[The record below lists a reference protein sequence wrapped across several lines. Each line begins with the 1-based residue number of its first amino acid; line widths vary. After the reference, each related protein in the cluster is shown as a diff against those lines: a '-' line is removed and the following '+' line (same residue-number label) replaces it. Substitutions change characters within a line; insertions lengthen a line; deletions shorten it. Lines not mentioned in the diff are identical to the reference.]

1 LLELI
6 GQLLRRGDDLES
18 AWRLVDDARK
28 CVSPH
33 VWASAAEQ
41 LADVLRSDPSAAWR
55 ECAGEMYVELARVYR
70 VELNDLDVAA
80 DFLASAGQLAGGNTI
95 LDQAVQAEVKAW
107 EESIE
112 LLEGVRK
119 WRDGMLEVRRKELRK
134 HLQGKRAIFVGGLE
148 RGFDVEHIRTQL
160 ALERADFVPHF
171 HTERG
176 KLDTIPPR
184 IRQGQVDYVIDFI
197 AFGAHRNLEDDC
209 KEHDVKYVRVPRG
222 RSLDQIVRALADLHG
237 VVL

>member
-1 LLELI
+1 
-6 GQLLRRGDDLES
+6 
-18 AWRLVDDARK
+18 
-28 CVSPH
+28 
-33 VWASAAEQ
+33 
-41 LADVLRSDPSAAWR
+41 
-55 ECAGEMYVELARVYR
+55 MYVKLARVYR

-80 DFLASAGQLAGGNTI
+80 ECLDSAGQLAGENTE
-95 LDQAVQAEVKAW
+95 LDETVQAEAKAW
-107 EESIE
+107 EESIQ

-148 RGFDVEHIRTQL
+148 RGFDVEYIRTQL
-160 ALERADFVPHF
+160 ALGRADFVPHF

-176 KLDTIPPR
+176 KLDQIAPR
-184 IRQGQVDYVIDFI
+184 IKNKSVDYVIDFI

-237 VVL
+237 IVL